1 MNFKTIQEYEKDLKE
16 AKKKYDKLVK
26 QIKRC
31 RSEYQYEIVDGWDLD
46 TLVSFAYDTVVE
58 NLNKYSDDKLLEEV
72 EQYSPDLLEEVDAV

>member
-31 RSEYQYEIVDGWDLD
+31 RSEYQYEIMCEDLED
-46 TLVSFAYDTVVE
+46 CRQDVIELQILITELR
-58 NLNKYSDDKLLEEV
+58 KQKKLAEIDV
-72 EQYSPDLLEEVDAV
+72 

>member
-31 RSEYQYEIVDGWDLD
+31 RSEYQYEIMCEDLED
-46 TLVSFAYDTVVE
+46 CRQDVIELQIIITELR
-58 NLNKYSDDKLLEEV
+58 NKKKLAEIDV
-72 EQYSPDLLEEVDAV
+72 